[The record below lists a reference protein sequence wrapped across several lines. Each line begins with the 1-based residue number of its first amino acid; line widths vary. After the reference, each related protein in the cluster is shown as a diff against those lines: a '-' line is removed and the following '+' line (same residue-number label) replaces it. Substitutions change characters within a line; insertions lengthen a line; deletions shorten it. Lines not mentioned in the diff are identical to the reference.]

1 MNDSGIPPD
10 LTNFFPKKRGPSIR
24 RRRGFNRPHCGP
36 HAAGRHRGTRCSSVR
51 PCSTAHRTARRR
63 GARVPC
69 SCFVTPTLPES
80 LRDLGEDSARRRPRP
95 FRRRSDKKPE
105 GKPSPEDGTKLA
117 MRLTAAI
124 RGAGHRR
131 HRGIGAREKQA
142 AQARRNRGAYADG
155 DRAIP
160 FGARADDQSVSGHPA
175 ARQRLTSFHER
186 PSAGFARSS
195 APRGSSSVLTDTG
208 SRVRW
213 AGSHDRHPR
222 LRRAAVSRRTSGR
235 ATREPW
241 RRSGPKAGRAA
252 EVGTARGF
260 LPRWHGLSSPWG
272 WGLGLLE
279 KITGRKARA
288 TLTASDPAR
297 ISGKPGAMERLGADE
312 RKPLPA
318 VANGASLGSAA
329 ISRRRSSKRSNSSSA
344 LTSGADAFSRR
355 PADYF

>member
-36 HAAGRHRGTRCSSVR
+36 HAAGRHRGTRCSSIR

-105 GKPSPEDGTKLA
+105 GKPSPDDGTKLA

-160 FGARADDQSVSGHPA
+160 FGARADDHSVSGHRPA
-175 ARQRLTSFHER
+175 RRRLASFHER

-213 AGSHDRHPR
+213 AGSHDRP
-222 LRRAAVSRRTSGR
+222 
-235 ATREPW
+235 
-241 RRSGPKAGRAA
+241 PK
-252 EVGTARGF
+252 
-260 LPRWHGLSSPWG
+260 
-272 WGLGLLE
+272 
-279 KITGRKARA
+279 
-288 TLTASDPAR
+288 
-297 ISGKPGAMERLGADE
+297 
-312 RKPLPA
+312 
-318 VANGASLGSAA
+318 
-329 ISRRRSSKRSNSSSA
+329 A
-344 LTSGADAFSRR
+344 LTSRRFAENERSRNAGAVAEVRAESGACGRGWHGAGVFAAVARAFQ
-355 PADYF
+355 PVGLGPWFT